1 MEELA
6 RNSRTPV
13 FVGTVK
19 FGTTGELAL
28 RLQIAKKGAIYKEVC
43 LGVLPRHKSSDKRLK
58 ARMNS
63 PDARRTTSSGK
74 YRRAVG
80 RRKGAGGSD

>member
-1 MEELA
+1 MEELE

-13 FVGTVK
+13 FLGTVK
-19 FGTTGELAL
+19 FGTTGKLAL
-28 RLQIAKKGAIYKEVC
+28 RLQITKNGVIHKKVC
-43 LGVLPRHKSSDKRLK
+43 LGVLPRHNSSDKRLK

-74 YRRAVG
+74 YGRAAR
-80 RRKGAGGSD
+80 RRKGARGGD